1 MTERLKR
8 IFNEIPNG
16 KVFADIGCDHGY
28 IAKAVLKSGK
38 AEKVIISD
46 ISAKCLSKAEA
57 LLDTEIKSGKAT
69 SVVSNGFEKV
79 GACDTALIAGM
90 GGEEI
95 VNILDSATF
104 LPQKL
109 ILQPMKNCDKVRVK
123 AIELGYRFVCDFVFK
138 AGGKYYDLMSLEKG
152 ADSLTEEEIEFGR
165 DNLLGDNAD
174 FKQMLTEQ
182 VEKFVNYAKAL
193 EEGESKLRLE
203 KQIEKLKR
211 YI

>member
-1 MTERLKR
+1 MTERLER
-8 IFNEIPNG
+8 IFSVIPFC

-46 ISAKCLSKAEA
+46 ISAKCLSKAEM
-57 LLDTEIKSGKAT
+57 LLSSEIKAGTAK

-95 VNILDSATF
+95 VNILDSATS

-109 ILQPMKNCDKVRVK
+109 ILQPMKNCDKVRIKV
-123 AIELGYRFVCDFVFK
+123 IELGYKFISDFIFK
-138 AGGKYYDLMSLEKG
+138 SGGKYYDLMSLEKG
-152 ADSLTEEEIEFGR
+152 EDSLTEEEIEFGR
-165 DNLLGDNAD
+165 DNLLGNNAD
-174 FKQMLTEQ
+174 FKQMLLEQ
-182 VEKFVNYAKAL
+182 MEKFVNYSQAL
-193 EEGESKLRLE
+193 EGGESKLRLE
-203 KQIEKLKR
+203 KQIEKLRK